1 MRNLTRK
8 RLRPA
13 ARAAAALGLAAALAG
28 NGGTAAWADAEAG
41 GALGGSP
48 GGGMAGGVGGIAP
61 GSEGGGGSLGSGT
74 GGPGSGIGHVDQPFG
89 QVIRIIPDVGMS
101 ALLYLPPLPIDPYC
115 RDEDTEHPNLQVLYV
130 DRAYADE
137 PGNWERWGTFEWDE
151 DWQEYASGAD
161 SISPVFDDNYQ
172 DPTILYCTVSY
183 SSKAVDYRDFYL
195 RATAVTRED
204 GVLTTTEFEPALI
217 AYEDGWRP
225 DDPDDSDDEPPT
237 IVNPPEAGAG
247 DSGGNRGGAVQGE
260 SERVDPGS
268 TPKSLLPNMK
278 RAEAARGGGEG
289 ADDDAPTDEG
299 RDSAED
305 DASKA
310 DGTHA
315 ALDGGARDDGAPA
328 YAEEQVP
335 GFVWVVGATA
345 AVVVASGAGA
355 VLHTKNRTRKGA
367 GARSGSPP
375 GDRPAG

>member
-1 MRNLTRK
+1 MGK
-8 RLRPA
+8 YWILR
-13 ARAAAALGLAAALAG
+13 G
-28 NGGTAAWADAEAG
+28 
-41 GALGGSP
+41 
-48 GGGMAGGVGGIAP
+48 
-61 GSEGGGGSLGSGT
+61 
-74 GGPGSGIGHVDQPFG
+74 
-89 QVIRIIPDVGMS
+89 
-101 ALLYLPPLPIDPYC
+101 YY
-115 RDEDTEHPNLQVLYV
+115 
-130 DRAYADE
+130 
-137 PGNWERWGTFEWDE
+137 
-151 DWQEYASGAD
+151 
-161 SISPVFDDNYQ
+161 
-172 DPTILYCTVSY
+172 
-183 SSKAVDYRDFYL
+183 
-195 RATAVTRED
+195 
-204 GVLTTTEFEPALI
+204 LI
-217 AYEDGWRP
+217 AASSTLPLCTLVEI
-225 DDPDDSDDEPPT
+225 SDHKFNGQGLTPGEPFLA
-237 IVNPPEAGAG
+237 VVA
-247 DSGGNRGGAVQGE
+247 DRGGAVQGE

>member
-1 MRNLTRK
+1 MRHLTRK

-13 ARAAAALGLAAALAG
+13 ARAAAALGLAAALAA

-41 GALGGSP
+41 GALGGSL

-101 ALLYLPPLPIDPYC
+101 ALLYLPPLPVDPYC
-115 RDEDTEHPNLQVLYV
+115 RDEDTGHPGLQVLYV

-195 RATAVTRED
+195 RATAVTREY

-217 AYEDGWRP
+217 AYEGGWRP

-268 TPKSLLPNMK
+268 TPKSLLPNME
-278 RAEAARGGGEG
+278 RAQAASGSEANGEG
-289 ADDDAPTDEG
+289 AGSDAEKHEAAESEG
-299 RDSAED
+299 REERTGASSA
-305 DASKA
+305 
-310 DGTHA
+310 
-315 ALDGGARDDGAPA
+315 GGNGAQTGGYRSAPDDGAPPHGND
-328 YAEEQVP
+328 QIP
-335 GFVWVVGATA
+335 GFAWALGITVGTVGIAG
-345 AVVVASGAGA
+345 GALA
-355 VLHTKNRTRKGA
+355 VLRAKGSLA
-367 GARSGSPP
+367 KK
-375 GDRPAG
+375 RP